1 LTGFCFRRDN
11 QGMALFRVHKMKE
24 HVRQG
29 FRWAPHTSGLA
40 LLKPRDFEPGGEV
53 EAAGFYDA
61 WMKLRGTASPLE
73 VGDVL
78 ESEEG
83 LLRICKYVGFEE
95 ARWREPEPV
104 QQELPAEPAA
114 ASA

>member
-1 LTGFCFRRDN
+1 MARFRI
-11 QGMALFRVHKMKE
+11 HKMKE
-24 HVRQG
+24 HVRQN

-40 LLKPRDFEPGGEV
+40 LLKPRDYEPGGEV
-53 EAAGFYDA
+53 EAAGFYGA
-61 WMKLRGTASPLE
+61 WMQLRGSASPLE

-78 ESEEG
+78 ESEDG
-83 LLRICKYVGFEE
+83 SLRICKYVGFEE

-104 QQELPAEPAA
+104 QQELAGDQVP